1 MDMFQAVLDFHRKFG
16 AHIGDRPGFPP
27 DEVLVLRDRLIQ
39 EEFDEYRE
47 AVAKRD
53 LVKAA
58 DSLADLTYV
67 VLGTAVALGIDLRP
81 VFAEVHRTNMLKV
94 GGATRE
100 DGKILKPEGWQPPQ
114 IAPLL
119 EGMSL
124 LKEETDGPQA
134 TG

>member
-1 MDMFQAVLDFHRKFG
+1 MDTFQCVLDFHRRFG
-16 AHIGDRPGFPP
+16 AYIGKQPEFPP
-27 DEVLVLRDRLIQ
+27 DEVLALRDRLIQ

-81 VFAEVHRTNMLKV
+81 VFAEVHRTNMLKE

-100 DGKILKPEGWQPPQ
+100 DGKILKPPGWEPPQ

-119 EGMSL
+119 ENMRLG
-124 LKEETDGPQA
+124 
-134 TG
+134 